1 MATVIKRQF
10 RATPHR
16 TASEAWQAMTNLIAP
31 DKKLSARTELSLVAG
46 VFEQIIASEAIK
58 DSPIIVFGSGP
69 RLRLYCLY
77 DEDAIT
83 GEDAN
88 ENSLS
93 FTATE
98 GDWQISVPCLV
109 EDLEWAQRE
118 LKKHSKR
125 ISAREIGEPVDET
138 NEETSSR
145 AANVAVNEKAFLRS

>member
-16 TASEAWQAMTNLIAP
+16 TASEAWQTMTNLIAP
-31 DKKLSARTELSLVAG
+31 DKKSSARTELSLVAG
-46 VFEQIIASEAIK
+46 VLEQIIASEAIK

-88 ENSLS
+88 ENSLP
-93 FTATE
+93 FIATE
-98 GDWQISVPCLV
+98 GDWQISVPCLA
-109 EDLEWAQRE
+109 EDLKWAQPE

-125 ISAREIGEPVDET
+125 ISAREIGEPVDES
-138 NEETSSR
+138 NEETSSG
-145 AANVAVNEKAFLRS
+145 AGNVTVNETAFLRP